1 MTFSK
6 IDTEEIKS
14 LKTDIKKLQNQLVN
28 ANNEIVKL
36 NKDTSDTIQSLRKK
50 LYNQE
55 QELITKMTKE
65 MEDISDVLDSKP
77 KKPKIKIKD
86 KWIEFADGK

>member
-28 ANNEIVKL
+28 ANKEIVKL
-36 NKDTSDTIQSLRKK
+36 SKDTSDAIESLRKK

-55 QELITKMTKE
+55 QELITKITKE
-65 MEDISDVLDSKP
+65 MEDIPDVLDSKP
-77 KKPKIKIKD
+77 KKSKIKIKETGPR
-86 KWIEFADGK
+86 WA